1 VEDSL
6 TQVDRP
12 LKILVL
18 AAECT
23 PFVKTGGLA
32 DVIGDLPKA
41 VKAMGHDIRVAIPRY
56 GRIDREKFALKETV
70 GPFPVPMNSQAER
83 ASILQTTM
91 SGDVPV
97 YMVENAKYYDR
108 DGIYMYPDDAERFVF
123 FCRAALEMLK
133 RLEWAPDIIHCHDWH
148 TGIVPNL
155 LKTIYAD
162 DPFFAETAIVYT
174 FHSLT
179 YQGIFGY
186 RVLEIAGIDEYGF
199 IYHPEMADLS
209 EVVDLMGRGIYFAD
223 MISTVSETYAREV
236 LTPEYGERLDPILR
250 ERQDR
255 LVGILNGIDYDVMN
269 PATDPYLAANY
280 DAEHLD
286 KRPQNKLAL
295 QREAGL
301 RQDPDV
307 PLIGMVSRLSDQK
320 GLDILSKVLEPLLQ
334 LDLQFVLLGTGDQH
348 YHDLFT
354 KAARSFPGKAAVFLT
369 FNAALTQKIHAGADI
384 YLMPSRVEPCGTSQM
399 VAMHYGGIPIVRATG
414 GLADTVHEFDPRSDS
429 GNGFVFEPYEPWA
442 LFAAIVRAMESSK
455 YVDSWRAL
463 QRRNMQLD
471 FSWGASARKYV
482 KLYQRA
488 MSIRTAN
495 GQASV
500 KELNA
505 LP

>member
-1 VEDSL
+1 M
-6 TQVDRP
+6 QVDRP

-32 DVIGDLPKA
+32 DVIGALPKA
-41 VKAMGHDIRVAIPRY
+41 VKSMGHDVRVTIPRY
-56 GRIDREKFALKETV
+56 GRIDRAQFHLTEAV
-70 GPFPVPMNSQAER
+70 ASFPVPMDSQTEK

-91 SGDVPV
+91 GGDVPV

-133 RLEWAPDIIHCHDWH
+133 RLDWQPDVIHCHDWH

-162 DPFFAETAIVYT
+162 DPFFAGTATVYT
-174 FHSLT
+174 FHSLA

-209 EVVDLMGRGIYFAD
+209 EVVDLMGRGVYFAD
-223 MISTVSETYAREV
+223 MISTVSEQYAREV

-255 LVGILNGIDYDVMN
+255 LVGILNGIDYEVLN
-269 PATDPYLAANY
+269 PATDPYLTTSY
-280 DAEHLD
+280 DLDHLD
-286 KRPQNKLAL
+286 KRVENKVAL
-295 QREAGL
+295 QKEAGL
-301 RQDPDV
+301 PQDANK
-307 PLIGMVSRLSDQK
+307 PLIGMVSRLTDLK

-354 KAARSFPGKAAVFLT
+354 KAARAFPAKAAVFLT
-369 FNAALTQKIHAGADI
+369 FNAALTQKIHAGSDM
-384 YLMPSRVEPCGTSQM
+384 YLMPSRVEPCGTGQM
-399 VAMHYGGIPIVRATG
+399 IAMRYGSVPIVRATG
-414 GLADTVHEFDPRSDS
+414 GLADTVKEYDPRTDE
-429 GNGFVFEPYEPWA
+429 GNGFVFGPYEPWA
-442 LFAAIVRAMESSK
+442 LFAAVVRATESYK
-455 YVDSWRAL
+455 YGERWVAL

-471 FSWGASARKYV
+471 FSWDASARKYV
-482 KLYQRA
+482 SLYQRA
-488 MSIRTAN
+488 VSVKTADSK
-495 GQASV
+495 ASV
-500 KELNA
+500 KELDT